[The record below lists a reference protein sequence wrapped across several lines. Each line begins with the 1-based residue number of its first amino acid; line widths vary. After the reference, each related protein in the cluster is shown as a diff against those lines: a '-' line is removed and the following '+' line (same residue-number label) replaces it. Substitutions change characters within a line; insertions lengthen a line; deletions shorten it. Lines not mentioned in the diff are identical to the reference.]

1 MKILYINNEHCN
13 SIEQLKGYFNQE
25 LNVGSDIYSD
35 LLDYGRYGDM
45 AEWLREQGEEKL
57 ASLVDAIDT
66 KLCDSDY
73 IKKLCELITGEEV
86 DAQIRKPSFNECFEF
101 INLTNDTKDN
111 ETKVQVTFKV
121 LLSVNEAYEIAIRGG
136 WGTRAITIN
145 PSCIEEGKTTT
156 LDFVF
161 HKRPG
166 KELGQLSLLVDG
178 TELANDFCPNKLGN
192 RESSQE
198 FKVMDV
204 KFNMILVNGG
214 TFTMGSWPDTHQVTL
229 SDYMCGETPVT
240 EELWRAVMEY
250 DNINP
255 SIKKRLWSSV
265 FSEIPRDRIDRKPK
279 NWVNWDDCKVFIEKL
294 NKITN
299 RQFRLLTEA
308 EWEFA
313 ARGGVSTKGFEYSG
327 SNDINDVAWYKVN
340 SNNSRHMVKGK
351 KTNELGIYDML
362 GNVWEWCNDW
372 YSSCRCQENPSYNPQ
387 GPNNGKSK
395 ILRGGAYDSVYSECE
410 VHSFSNH
417 RRNVREENIG
427 FRIAL
432 SVK

>member
-1 MKILYINNEHCN
+1 MILYINNEHCN
-13 SIEQLKGYFNQE
+13 SIEQLKEYFHQE
-25 LNVGSDIYSD
+25 LNVDSDTYLD

-45 AEWLREQGEEKL
+45 AEWLREQGDEKL
-57 ASLVDAIDT
+57 ASLVDAIDK
-66 KLCDSDY
+66 KLCDSEY
-73 IKKLCELITGEEV
+73 IKKLCEVITGEEV

-111 ETKVQVTFKV
+111 ESNVQVTLKV
-121 LLSVNEAYEIAIRGG
+121 LLSVNEVYEIAIRSG
-136 WGTRAITIN
+136 WGTRANTIN
-145 PSCIEEGKTTT
+145 PSCIEEGKTIT
-156 LDFVF
+156 LDFAF

-166 KELGQLSLLVDG
+166 KIFGQLSLLVDG
-178 TELANDFCPNKLGN
+178 TELVNDNCSNKLGN
-192 RESSQE
+192 RESYKE
-198 FKVMDV
+198 FQVKDV

-214 TFTMGSWPDTHQVTL
+214 TFTMGSWQDTHQVTL

-240 EELWRAVMEY
+240 EELWRAVMEFN
-250 DNINP
+250 NISP
-255 SIKKRLWSSV
+255 QFTRGIWSSFARNIGRV
-265 FSEIPRDRIDRKPK
+265 FNDRTPK

-299 RQFRLLTEA
+299 RKFRLLTEA

-313 ARGGVSTKGFEYSG
+313 ARGGVSTQGFEYSG
-327 SNDINDVAWYKVN
+327 SNDINDVAWYKGN

-351 KTNELGIYDML
+351 KPNELGIYDML

-372 YSSCRCQENPSYNPQ
+372 YSSCRYQDNPSFNPQ
-387 GPNNGKSK
+387 GPIKGKSI
-395 ILRGGAYDSVYSECE
+395 ILRGGAYDSAYSECE

-417 RRNVREENIG
+417 KRNVRAENIG
-427 FRIAL
+427 FRLAL